1 VDETRTGSPARTAWG
16 MVIGGREVDG
26 VSGET
31 YQRKNPGTGEVVGTF
46 PRGEPAD
53 VARAVEAARAAFDEG
68 PWPRTTGGERGAI
81 LHRLAERL
89 RARAGEYARLES
101 RQVGIPYGQIAWLN
115 SYCADVVDFYAG
127 GARMAFGRSL
137 STSPTGLG
145 ITLPQPV
152 GVVAAITPWNF
163 PLVLTIWKVAAALA
177 AGCTM
182 VLKPAS
188 QTPVTVVELAL
199 DLLESGL
206 PPGVCN
212 VVTGPGSVVGEAL
225 TVHPGVDKVAF
236 TGSTETGKEIMARAA
251 GTLKRVSLELGGK
264 SPMIVL
270 PDADSEAASDA
281 LLECFYNSGQQCNV
295 PSRLVVAKEI
305 AEDLVDQLVGKAE
318 RKRLGTDDDADLGP
332 LVDEAQFAK
341 VASLVDEARASGAH
355 IRTGGVRARVKGAGD
370 APFMPPTVVD
380 GVRDD
385 APIVRQE
392 VFGPVLVVQRFDQLE
407 DAIRVANTGDFGLAA
422 GIFTDNLDAALAAA
436 KLLRAGTVWINT
448 WNKTFPEL
456 PTGGF
461 KASGMGREL
470 GLEGLSAYLE
480 VKTVQFNPSGRLR

>member
-1 VDETRTGSPARTAWG
+1 
-16 MVIGGREVDG
+16 MVIAGREVAAA
-26 VSGET
+26 SGET
-31 YQRKNPGTGEVVGTF
+31 YERRNPGTGEVVGTF
-46 PRGEPAD
+46 PLGKSDDVLPAVD
-53 VARAVEAARAAFDEG
+53 AARAAFDDG
-68 PWPRTTGGERGAI
+68 PWPRATGGERAAV

-89 RARAGEYARLES
+89 RQRAMDYARLES
-101 RQVGIPYGQIAWLN
+101 RQVGIPYGQIEWLN
-115 SYCADVVDFYAG
+115 WYCADVVDFYAG
-127 GARMAFGRSL
+127 AARMAFGRSL
-137 STSPTGLG
+137 STSPSGLG
-145 ITLPQPV
+145 ITLPEPV

-177 AGCTM
+177 AGCTL
-182 VLKPAS
+182 VVKPAS
-188 QTPVTVVELAL
+188 QTPITVIELAL
-199 DLLESGL
+199 DLLEAGL

-225 TVHPGVDKVAF
+225 VTHPGVDKVAF
-236 TGSTETGKEIMARAA
+236 TGSTETGKDVMARAA

-270 PDADSEAASDA
+270 PDADPEAASDA

-305 AEDLVDQLVGKAE
+305 SDDVVDRVVDKAE

-341 VASLVDEARASGAH
+341 VAALIEEARATGAH
-355 IRTGGVRARVKGAGD
+355 IRTGGGRATVNGALD

-380 GVRDD
+380 DVRDD
-385 APIVRQE
+385 ASIVREE
-392 VFGPVLVVQRFDQLE
+392 VFGPVLVVQRFGQLD
-407 DAIRVANTGDFGLAA
+407 DAIRLANSGDFGLAA

-436 KLLRAGTVWINT
+436 KRLRAGTVWINT
-448 WNKTFPEL
+448 WNKTYPEL

-461 KASGMGREL
+461 KSSGIGREL
-470 GLEGLSAYLE
+470 GLEGLSSYME
-480 VKTVQFNPSGRLR
+480 VKTVQFNPSGKVP